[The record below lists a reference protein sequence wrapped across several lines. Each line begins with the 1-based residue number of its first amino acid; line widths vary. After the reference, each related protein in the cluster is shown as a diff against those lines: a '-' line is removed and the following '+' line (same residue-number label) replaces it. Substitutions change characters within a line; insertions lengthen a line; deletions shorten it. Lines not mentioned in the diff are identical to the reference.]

1 MTLYFKLKRLNPDGP
16 RKFKRS
22 ILKNWDVTNKG
33 IKSTEYKKWYTT
45 MDWKP
50 IIKFL
55 NANINKSVDKV
66 YSEFLKRWK
75 SPKYNPM
82 DEFDTVIKNCNFKVV
97 DGVIKRK
104 EIANYDDS
112 SYRNAC
118 NKNKSRWEKINL
130 YELIKRL
137 SETKVPQRLGN
148 FFVPIN
154 HKMIEKTI
162 YIDYFNSLSYDIQRS
177 TPNKNRN
184 WKIEIDGVGYGIDC
198 EFIETQTGK
207 TKRYYSVANDPFTN
221 PLIYFYYKNKV
232 N

>member
-33 IKSTEYKKWYTT
+33 IKSTEYKKWNTT

-66 YSEFLKRWK
+66 YSEFLKRWE

-82 DEFDTVIKNCNFKVV
+82 DEFDTVINNCNFKVV

-104 EIANYDDS
+104 EIANY
-112 SYRNAC
+112 
-118 NKNKSRWEKINL
+118 
-130 YELIKRL
+130 
-137 SETKVPQRLGN
+137 
-148 FFVPIN
+148 
-154 HKMIEKTI
+154 
-162 YIDYFNSLSYDIQRS
+162 
-177 TPNKNRN
+177 
-184 WKIEIDGVGYGIDC
+184 
-198 EFIETQTGK
+198 
-207 TKRYYSVANDPFTN
+207 
-221 PLIYFYYKNKV
+221 
-232 N
+232 